1 MTTTDSSA
9 DSVGATGI
17 DRAACENRD
26 ANDPLR
32 AFREE
37 FLLPPETIYL
47 DGNSLGPRPKGAA
60 ERAQEVIAE
69 EWGSG
74 LIKSWNTADWFGL
87 PVRLGQTVSE
97 IIGGGSG
104 SAVVTDTT
112 SVNLFKAASA
122 ALRIQAA
129 DAPGRRVI
137 LTQRENFPS
146 DIYMLEGLAAQLG
159 DGYEVRLVDD
169 AEVTAGFPTELTDEV
184 ALVVLTHVNYRTG
197 RLFDMGA
204 TTSAIHAG
212 GALVIWDLCH
222 TAGAV
227 PIDLA
232 ASGADMAVGCT
243 YKFLNGGP
251 GSPAFVWV
259 AEALQNRVGQPLS
272 GWMGHAEP
280 FEMSPEYTPADG
292 IRRFLTG
299 TQGILS
305 MSVAEIGLDIAARAD
320 IDAVRAKSLELSD
333 LFIDLVE
340 SRLSDHPI
348 EIVTPREHE
357 HRGSQVSIAHPQG
370 YEVMSALIARGIIGD
385 YREPSVL
392 RFGLTPLYIGFTE
405 VCDTVEALRDILDNR
420 LWDAPE
426 HRVRGAVT

>member
-1 MTTTDSSA
+1 
-9 DSVGATGI
+9 VGATGI

-159 DGYEVRLVDD
+159 DGCEVRLVDD

-204 TTSAIHAG
+204 TTWRSMPAAPWSSGTCAIRREQCRSIWPGPVRTWPWAAPTSSSTADRAHRPSSGSPRRCRTASRSRCRGGWAMPSPSRCHRSTHRPTGSAVSSPARRASCRCRWPKSDSTSPPERTWTPCARNRWNCRICSSTSSSPG
-212 GALVIWDLCH
+212 CPSTRSRSSPRVS
-222 TAGAV
+222 TNTAV
-227 PIDLA
+227 PR
-232 ASGADMAVGCT
+232 
-243 YKFLNGGP
+243 
-251 GSPAFVWV
+251 SP
-259 AEALQNRVGQPLS
+259 
-272 GWMGHAEP
+272 
-280 FEMSPEYTPADG
+280 SP
-292 IRRFLTG
+292 
-299 TQGILS
+299 IL
-305 MSVAEIGLDIAARAD
+305 RAT
-320 IDAVRAKSLELSD
+320 R
-333 LFIDLVE
+333 
-340 SRLSDHPI
+340 
-348 EIVTPREHE
+348 
-357 HRGSQVSIAHPQG
+357 
-370 YEVMSALIARGIIGD
+370 
-385 YREPSVL
+385 
-392 RFGLTPLYIGFTE
+392 
-405 VCDTVEALRDILDNR
+405 
-420 LWDAPE
+420 
-426 HRVRGAVT
+426 